1 MTNRQ
6 VSARGGP
13 LFVQVG
19 AGPTG
24 IGRYRSRVRRYAA
37 VVLAGGAARRMD
49 GVDKPAQPV
58 GGRPMRDRVLAAV
71 ADAAPRIL
79 VGPAAGVPA
88 DVVISRESPPGG
100 GPVAAAA
107 AGLARLPADVDL
119 LALLA
124 ADLPLL
130 TGDAVRELLGQLEDE
145 QDGGQPA
152 AGPGGIAGVCFVDD
166 AGRRQP
172 LCGVWRVAPLRA
184 AFTRL
189 VTQRPL
195 AGASLRALLHGLAVR
210 EVPWRG
216 GGPPPWF
223 DCDTD
228 EDLRR
233 AEEWVR

>member
-1 MTNRQ
+1 M
-6 VSARGGP
+6 GP
-13 LFVQVG
+13 LFAQVG
-19 AGPTG
+19 AEPNGL
-24 IGRYRSRVRRYAA
+24 GRYRSRVRSYAA

-49 GVDKPAQPV
+49 GVDKPARPV
-58 GGRPMRDRVLAAV
+58 GGCPMRDRVLAAV

-79 VGPAAGVPA
+79 VGPPAGAPAGVL
-88 DVVISRESPPGG
+88 ITRESPPGG

-107 AGLARLPADVDL
+107 AGLARLPAGVDL

-130 TGDAVRELLGQLEDE
+130 TRDAVRELLGHLDGERGGDQLA
-145 QDGGQPA
+145 P
-152 AGPGGIAGVCFVDD
+152 GPGAIDGVCFVDD

-189 VTQRPL
+189 ASQRPL
-195 AGASLRALLHGLAVR
+195 AGASLRALLHGLAVH

-216 GGPPPWF
+216 DGPPPWF

-228 EDLRR
+228 EDLRQ

>member
-1 MTNRQ
+1 M
-6 VSARGGP
+6 
-13 LFVQVG
+13 
-19 AGPTG
+19 
-24 IGRYRSRVRRYAA
+24 
-37 VVLAGGAARRMD
+37 VLAGGAARRMD
-49 GVDKPAQPV
+49 GVDKPARPV

-71 ADAAPRIL
+71 GDAAPRIL
-79 VGPAAGVPA
+79 VGPPTGAPP
-88 DVVISRESPPGG
+88 DVLITRELPPGG

-107 AGLARLPADVDL
+107 AGLARLPAEVEF

-130 TGDAVRELLGQLEDE
+130 TREAVRELLGELDGQLDAAR
-145 QDGGQPA
+145 GGSRPA
-152 AGPGGIAGVCFVDD
+152 TGPGGIDGVCFVDD
-166 AGRRQP
+166 TGRRQP

-189 VTQRPL
+189 ATQRPL

-216 GGPPPWF
+216 AGPPPWF